1 VLRPSCLDR
10 ENELVKR
17 YIPEGANPIG
27 LIFKNENNVGILATY
42 AADMLVPAM
51 IIFDLT
57 GKKTDEKTFMTSWCG
72 RDIDF
77 LGLQYLKINN
87 DLTLNSI
94 DTTYSFELDDETQE
108 IIDTVKTEISK
119 TDFYITAEGKIAQ
132 K

>member
-1 VLRPSCLDR
+1 
-10 ENELVKR
+10 
-17 YIPEGANPIG
+17 
-27 LIFKNENNVGILATY
+27 
-42 AADMLVPAM
+42 M
-51 IIFDLT
+51 T
-57 GKKTDEKTFMTSWCG
+57 GYCG

-87 DLTLNSI
+87 DLTLNSV
-94 DTTYSFELDDETQE
+94 DTTYSFELDDKTQE